1 MEGGDRSPV
10 SFREPQVVN
19 GGTNFCGGEG
29 ERRSNKPTEMTFS
42 AKKPPRKKQSGGGR
56 QCHNNI
62 YGLLEDH
69 IIRGS
74 GRGRKEWCPKVRGE
88 WGQRSSSLSPH
99 LVRQHRT
106 VRSAPSS
113 APTSAPT
120 SPLTAHR
127 RHGSF
132 TDVDDRSSDSG
143 DPYLNDLHGM
153 SRPRAPRRHTVGG
166 NDLMNEGG
174 RGDNQDEV
182 LDIVILSVFHA
193 IKVRGRIVIR
203 NWWCKLV
210 AYIPL
215 QVLVLGLRTAHF

>member
-1 MEGGDRSPV
+1 MIIGQVVYISRNNAEEFRKLLSMEGGDRSPV

-29 ERRSNKPTEMTFS
+29 ERRSNKPTDMTFS
-42 AKKPPRKKQSGGGR
+42 AKKPPRKKQAGGGR

-69 IIRGS
+69 VIKGS

-120 SPLTAHR
+120 SPLTGKCKSR
-127 RHGSF
+127 W
-132 TDVDDRSSDSG
+132 
-143 DPYLNDLHGM
+143 YLN
-153 SRPRAPRRHTVGG
+153 R
-166 NDLMNEGG
+166 
-174 RGDNQDEV
+174 
-182 LDIVILSVFHA
+182 
-193 IKVRGRIVIR
+193 
-203 NWWCKLV
+203 
-210 AYIPL
+210 
-215 QVLVLGLRTAHF
+215 